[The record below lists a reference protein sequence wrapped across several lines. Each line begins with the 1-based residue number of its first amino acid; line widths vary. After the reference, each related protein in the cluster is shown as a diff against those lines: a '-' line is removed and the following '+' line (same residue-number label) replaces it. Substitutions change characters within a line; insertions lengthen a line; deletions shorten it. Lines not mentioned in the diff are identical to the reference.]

1 MRDDPLRLDL
11 LEDLRLIRLGTG
23 EFSIERLTFAESLT
37 DFLGRGSVEQAFTSL
52 LDYLVQQGTDLEGDV
67 RAYFETCGSRSMP
80 PLTGSISAPHC
91 GEAPAGPLA

>member
-37 DFLGRGSVEQAFTSL
+37 DFLGRGSVE
-52 LDYLVQQGTDLEGDV
+52 
-67 RAYFETCGSRSMP
+67 
-80 PLTGSISAPHC
+80 
-91 GEAPAGPLA
+91 